1 MVAMSEKDEL
11 KKAIDLSLQ
20 GKRKEAAA
28 ILVALEPRI
37 KEPNMRLRLIDA
49 SLANLN
55 PVKDNPKLIELAE
68 EAIKITSAGGVTD
81 YQAYFMGRKADLL
94 RFPIGLQQHRM
105 ASLTL
110 TPSWIGFA
118 TEMDKKEYEALKSD
132 TEKMETESESLL
144 EQALLLVDKSGDK
157 KTKGYILLEKGQI
170 LSSKYL
176 QYKTECLRSTLYGK
190 LWVKFQFGRYPFF
203 ENLFGLRNKNVR
215 KLARYVKSFRESFLE
230 AGRLFEEINDPSSSS
245 AYFNLAN
252 DLKTAYR
259 FREANKWLK
268 KARALAL
275 KYNDLVMV
283 TKIDEMEKIV
293 AARNKDVPDYLN
305 GEEREGE
312 PM

>member
-28 ILVALEPRI
+28 ILVALESKI

-49 SLANLN
+49 SLAILN
-55 PVKDNPKLIELAE
+55 PVKDNPKLIDLAE
-68 EAIKITSAGGVTD
+68 EAIKITASGDATG
-81 YQAYFMGRKADLL
+81 YQAYFMARKADLL
-94 RFPIGLQQHRM
+94 RFQIGLRQHRM

-110 TPSWIGFA
+110 TPSWIAFA
-118 TEMDKKEYEALKSD
+118 IETDKKEYDVLKSE
-132 TEKMETESESLL
+132 TEKMETESESLM
-144 EQALLLVDKSGDK
+144 EQALLLADKSGDK
-157 KTKGYILLEKGQI
+157 KTKGHILLQEGQI

-176 QYKTECLRSTLYGK
+176 QSKTECLRNTLYGK

-203 ENLFGLRNKNVR
+203 ENLFGLRNKNIR
-215 KLARYVKSFRESFLE
+215 KLSGYVKSFRESFLE
-230 AGRLFEEINDPSSSS
+230 AGRLFEEIADPSSSN

-268 KARALAL
+268 KARVLAL

-293 AARNKDVPDYLN
+293 AAKNKDVPDYIN
-305 GEEREGE
+305 GEERENGS
-312 PM
+312 M